1 MPVSAPAKIA
11 FPASVVLAFPRNLAA
26 ILPRSPKHP
35 MTRKFAPIILL
46 LAVVLSLAA
55 LAQTGTAASPPAAA
69 AAPNPPAATSPST
82 ATGGL
87 NKVGIINIQ
96 GAILASNEGRRDL
109 EALDKKFDPKRTE
122 LQNLNK
128 EIEDLKKQ
136 LNTQGDKMNEDARAT
151 LVRNL
156 ETKQKTMQRASED
169 AQNEY
174 QQQQTEI
181 AQRIL
186 QKMAPIIVKYAGDK
200 VFGLIMD
207 TSNPWPQGPVLWAGP
222 SVDITKAI
230 VDAYNTQSG
239 VPAPTRPTTAKPAAT
254 GATKPAAPAG
264 GTKPA
269 TTTPPPK

>member
-1 MPVSAPAKIA
+1 
-11 FPASVVLAFPRNLAA
+11 
-26 ILPRSPKHP
+26 
-35 MTRKFAPIILL
+35 MTHKFAPMILL
-46 LAVVLSLAA
+46 LAVVLSLAG
-55 LAQTGTAASPPAAA
+55 LAQTGTAAGTPAAA
-69 AAPNPPAATSPST
+69 PAAAPPAATAALPSAGA

-87 NKVGIINIQ
+87 SKVGIINIQ

-136 LNTQGDKMNEDARAT
+136 LSTQGDKMNEDARGT

-174 QQQQTEI
+174 QQQQTEV

-186 QKMAPIIVKYAGDK
+186 QKMAPVIDK
-200 VFGLIMD
+200 FAKDNQFSLLID
-207 TSNPWPQGPVLWAGP
+207 VSQPWPQGQVLWFGP
-222 SVDITKAI
+222 NADVTKQVVDL
-230 VDAYNTQSG
+230 YNAQSG
-239 VPAPTRPTTAKPAAT
+239 V
-254 GATKPAAPAG
+254 AAPASTSSSSG
-264 GTKPA
+264 KASSGTTTPKPA
-269 TTTPPPK
+269 TTTHKPATTTTPASPPKPQ

>member
-1 MPVSAPAKIA
+1 MK
-11 FPASVVLAFPRNLAA
+11 
-26 ILPRSPKHP
+26 
-35 MTRKFAPIILL
+35 RKFASMILL

-55 LAQTGTAASPPAAA
+55 LAQTGAAAGSPAAAPPAAVPPADNPPAAA
-69 AAPNPPAATSPST
+69 PST
-82 ATGGL
+82 FSAAGGV

-136 LNTQGDKMNEDARAT
+136 LNAQGDKMNEDARST

-186 QKMAPIIVKYAGDK
+186 QKMAPVIDK
-200 VFGLIMD
+200 FARDSQFSLLID
-207 TSNPWPQGPVLWAGP
+207 VSQPWPQGQVLWFGA
-222 SVDITKAI
+222 SADVTKQVVDL
-230 VDAYNTQSG
+230 YNAQSG
-239 VPAPTRPTTAKPAAT
+239 VPATASSSSSKPASTTMPKPAA
-254 GATKPAAPAG
+254 ATH
-264 GTKPA
+264 KPA
-269 TTTPPPK
+269 TPSTNPPSKPQ

>member
-1 MPVSAPAKIA
+1 MK
-11 FPASVVLAFPRNLAA
+11 
-26 ILPRSPKHP
+26 
-35 MTRKFAPIILL
+35 RKFASMILL
-46 LAVVLSLAA
+46 LAAVLSVTA
-55 LAQTGTAASPPAAA
+55 LAQTGAAAGSPAAAPPADNPPPAAPSMFSA
-69 AAPNPPAATSPST
+69 AG
-82 ATGGL
+82 GGL

-136 LNTQGDKMNEDARAT
+136 LNAQGDKMNEDARST

-186 QKMAPIIVKYAGDK
+186 QKMAPVIDK
-200 VFGLIMD
+200 FARDSQFSLLID
-207 TSNPWPQGPVLWAGP
+207 VSQPWPQGQVLWFGA
-222 SVDITKAI
+222 SADVTKQVVDL
-230 VDAYNTQSG
+230 YNAQSG
-239 VPAPTRPTTAKPAAT
+239 VPATASSSSGKPTSSTTMPKPAA
-254 GATKPAAPAG
+254 ATHKPAAPS
-264 GTKPA
+264 TTPA
-269 TTTPPPK
+269 TPAKPQ